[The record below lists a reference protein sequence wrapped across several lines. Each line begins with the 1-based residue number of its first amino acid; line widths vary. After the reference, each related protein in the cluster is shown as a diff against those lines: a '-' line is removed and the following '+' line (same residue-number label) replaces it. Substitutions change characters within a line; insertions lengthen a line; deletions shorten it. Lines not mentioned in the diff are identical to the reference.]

1 MTQTDFT
8 ILLGGALK
16 VDERLSAFVAGSRF
30 IAADGGMVHAAALG
44 VTPELWVGD
53 FDSSD
58 AALSARFHTVARKT
72 FPPAKAETDGALAVR
87 EAIARGARRIIM
99 AGALSGARSDHAM
112 MNMLFA
118 VSLAEDGIEI
128 MLTSGEEEAYPLLA
142 GTLEIDLPSGALFS
156 VLGFSDL
163 TGLSIENAGYP
174 LQGFSVAFGS
184 PRTVSNIAGRTGGPV
199 RLSLD
204 AGRAIVLA
212 RPHDFTGV

>member
-8 ILLGGALK
+8 ILLGGALT
-16 VDERLSAFVAGSRF
+16 VDKRLSERVANSRF
-30 IAADGGMVHAAALG
+30 IAADGGMAHAVLLG

-58 AALSARFHTVARKT
+58 AETTARFHAVERKT

-87 EAIARGARRIIM
+87 EAIARGAKRIIM

-118 VSLAEDGIEI
+118 VSLAAEGFEI
-128 MLTSGEEEAYPLLA
+128 MLTSGEEEAYPLLP
-142 GTLEIDLPSGALFS
+142 GTLEIDLPPGALFS

-163 TGLSIENAGYP
+163 AGLSIENAGYP

-184 PRTVSNIAGRTGGPV
+184 PRTVSNIAGRAGGPV
-199 RLSLD
+199 RLSLE
-204 AGRAIVLA
+204 AGRAIILA